1 MNTRHLRYFV
11 ACVENRTMLAA
22 AEAVHIS
29 QPALSKA
36 IAALEQELGVALLD
50 RHPRGVAPT
59 PFGRTLFRYAKMID
73 SDMRRAIAEID
84 AQRGMTR
91 GTVVVGVIP
100 TMTEMMGQVAR
111 AVMQRHPGLRLKL
124 RVAFSSE
131 LTRALLDGELDCA
144 VLLIPAEERSPG
156 LAFDPL
162 LRTGPVVAV
171 RRDHPLTR
179 RARSTLADL
188 TGFEWLIPDFPA
200 THRAIVHRAFLDAG
214 LQPPT
219 AVIEVSTIIFFDS
232 LIGRSDFVTV
242 APATLLSAR
251 TGSTMVALET
261 DFVFP
266 PEEVGLAYREN
277 TTLLPGARAVMD
289 LVRAQCTDMPGA
301 VATGL

>member
-1 MNTRHLRYFV
+1 MNTRFLRYFV
-11 ACVENRTMLAA
+11 ACVENHTMLAA

-36 IAALEQELGVALLD
+36 IATLEQELGVTLLD

-73 SDMRRAIAEID
+73 SEMRRAIAEID

-91 GTVVVGVIP
+91 GTIVIGVIP
-100 TMTEMMGQVAR
+100 TMTEMMGQVAG
-111 AVMQRHPGLRLKL
+111 AVMRSHPGLRLKL

-131 LTRALLDGELDCA
+131 LARALLDGELDFA

-171 RRDHPLTR
+171 REDHPLTR
-179 RARSTLADL
+179 RPRASLKDL
-188 TGFEWLIPDFPA
+188 NAFQWLIPDFPA
-200 THRAIVHRAFLDAG
+200 SHRAIIHRAFLDAG
-214 LQPPT
+214 LPPPT
-219 AVIEVSTIIFFDS
+219 AVIEVSTIVFFDS
-232 LIGRSDFVTV
+232 LIRQSDFVTV
-242 APATLLSAR
+242 APATLLNARAASAL
-251 TGSTMVALET
+251 VALDT

-266 PEEVGLAYREN
+266 LEEVGLAYREN
-277 TTLLPGARAVMD
+277 STLLPGARAVMD
-289 LVRAQCTDMPGA
+289 LVRAQCANMPGA
-301 VATGL
+301 VPNAL